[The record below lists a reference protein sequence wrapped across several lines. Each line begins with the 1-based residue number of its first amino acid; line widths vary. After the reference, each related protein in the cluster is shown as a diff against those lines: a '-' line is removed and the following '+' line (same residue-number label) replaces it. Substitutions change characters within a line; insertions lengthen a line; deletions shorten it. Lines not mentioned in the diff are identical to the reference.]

1 MSEGQ
6 LCVVGGGR
14 WGENH
19 IKALDEIGSLAGIVD
34 IDANRLNLLADKYTN
49 VKTFNNLEDALRC
62 EYDGFVVATSAETHY
77 KLAKKLL
84 KAGQN
89 VLVEKPLALS
99 SKDSEELVLLSEK
112 YGGTLMAGHQLLF
125 HPAVIKIKELI
136 DSGVIGNLR
145 YISTSR
151 VKLGTVRQTENVI
164 WSFAPHDLSVINY
177 LTGQVPIKTDAYAST
192 FLQTEISDMANIELT
207 YPDHVK
213 GFISVSW
220 LYPIKEQKIIVVGDQ
235 AMLTFDDCSQ
245 NKDIYLHK
253 KKIDMTGDCP
263 VSIDEGIEKIDY
275 VYSPPLRNELNYFI
289 ELIRSSEK
297 KESGQNG
304 HEVVKLLEKITHDL
318 NIMKNQ
324 R

>member
-1 MSEGQ
+1 MSECQ

-19 IKALDEIGSLAGIVD
+19 IKTLYEMGSLAGIVD
-34 IDANRLNLLADKYTN
+34 LDAKRLAVLSEQYVD
-49 VKTFNNLEDALRC
+49 VKTFNNLEDALSGKF
-62 EYDGFVVATSAETHY
+62 EGFIVATSAKTHY

-99 SKDSEELVLLSEK
+99 SKDSEELVSMSK
-112 YGGTLMAGHQLLF
+112 QYGGTLLAGHQLLF
-125 HPAVIKIKELI
+125 HPAVMKIKQII
-136 DSGVIGNLR
+136 DTGVIGKLR

-177 LTGQVPIKTDAYAST
+177 LTGQVPIKTDAFASS
-192 FLQTEISDMANIELT
+192 FLQAGIFDMANIELT
-207 YPDHVK
+207 YSNHVK

-220 LYPIKEQKIIVVGDQ
+220 LHPVKEQKITVVGDQ
-235 AMLTFDDCSQ
+235 AMLTFDDSSR
-245 NKDIYLHK
+245 NKELYLHK
-253 KKIDMTGDCP
+253 KKIDMTGECP
-263 VSIDEGIEKIDY
+263 VSVDGGIEKIDY
-275 VYSPPLRNELNYFI
+275 VYSPPLKNELNYFI

-297 KESGQNG
+297 REYGQNG

-318 NIMKNQ
+318 NIIKS
-324 R
+324 